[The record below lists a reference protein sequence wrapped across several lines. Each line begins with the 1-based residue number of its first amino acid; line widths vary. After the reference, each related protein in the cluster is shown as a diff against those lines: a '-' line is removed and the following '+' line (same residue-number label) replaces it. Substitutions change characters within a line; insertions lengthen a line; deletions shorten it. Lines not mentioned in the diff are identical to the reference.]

1 MSLTE
6 NGLRRDF
13 GRSADDLPDAEVR
26 VHSGEF
32 YRQIV
37 LGGSLGAADAF
48 LDGHWSTPDLTT
60 VLRVMARNE
69 QALESLDGP
78 LGRLTTAIRTG
89 YHWWNANTRR
99 GSRRNIAAHY
109 DLGNDFFRLF
119 LDPTM
124 TYSCGLFADPD
135 ATMEEAS
142 MEKYDRI
149 CRQLRLQPTD
159 RVIEIGTGWGGF
171 AIHAARH
178 YGCHVTTTTI
188 SGQQHDWAAQ
198 AIAKSGLSGRIEL
211 LQQDYRDLAG
221 TYDKLVS
228 IEMIE
233 AVGYR
238 YLPTFFEKCCQ
249 LLKPH
254 GTMMLQ
260 AITIP
265 DQRMDAYRRSIDFI
279 QRYIFPGGFL
289 PSLGTMTAAIKAKTD
304 LQILG
309 LDDFADH
316 YARTLVRWQT
326 AFRAQ
331 TAAIGQLGFG
341 DEFLRAWDYYFS
353 YCTAGFLERKIGL
366 AQILL
371 ARPRA
376 PH

>member
-1 MSLTE
+1 M
-6 NGLRRDF
+6 
-13 GRSADDLPDAEVR
+13 DDLPDAEVH
-26 VHSGEF
+26 VHDAEF

-37 LGGSLGAADAF
+37 LGGSLGAADAY
-48 LDGHWSTPDLTT
+48 LDGHWTTPDLTT
-60 VLRVMARNE
+60 VLRVMARNDA
-69 QALESLDGP
+69 ALGSLDGP
-78 LGRLTTAIRTG
+78 LGRCSTAIRSL
-89 YHWWNANTRR
+89 YHWWNSNTRR

-109 DLGNDFFRLF
+109 DLGNEFFRLF

-124 TYSCGLFADPD
+124 TYSCGLFADSD

-142 MEKYDRI
+142 TEKYDRI
-149 CRQLRLQPTD
+149 CRQLRLRPSD

-171 AIHAARH
+171 SVHAARH

-188 SGQQHDWAAQ
+188 SNEQHAWAAQ
-198 AIAKSGLSGRIEL
+198 AISEAGLGGRIRL
-211 LQQDYRDLAG
+211 LQQDYRDLEG

-238 YLPTFFEKCCQ
+238 YLPTFFQKCCQ
-249 LLKPH
+249 LLEPH

-265 DQRMDAYRRSIDFI
+265 DQRMDDYRRSMDFI

-289 PSLGTMTAAIKAKTD
+289 PSLGTMNAAIKAKTD

-309 LDDFADH
+309 LDDFAHH
-316 YARTLVRWQT
+316 YARTLMKWQT
-326 AFRAQ
+326 TFNAH
-331 TAAIGQLGFG
+331 TEAIRSLGFG
-341 DEFLRAWDYYFS
+341 DEFLRAWNYYFS
-353 YCTAGFLERKIGL
+353 YCAAGFLERKIGL